1 MAQIHPLSYVDPQ
14 AQLGE
19 RVVVGPFC
27 YVEEGVII
35 GDDCTLDSHVTIKR
49 GTTIGEK
56 NSIGQGTVL
65 GGDPQMRGYDG
76 APTFLSIGDNNVF
89 REYVTVHRGAKEGAT
104 TSIANDCFVMGY
116 CHIAHDC
123 RLEDNV
129 TMANLASISGHVTI
143 ERLAF
148 IGGMTGI
155 HQFTRIGQVAMVGA
169 ISKITRDVPPFMLVD
184 GNGGQ
189 EEVRDINAVGL
200 RRIGIGPDARLNLHK
215 AAKLLYKSQI
225 GLTQAMK
232 IVRAEVPMTP
242 EVLTL
247 LAFEERRFEGRHGR
261 GDQR

>member
-1 MAQIHPLSYVDPQ
+1 MATIHPLAAVDPR
-14 AQLGE
+14 AE
-19 RVVVGPFC
+19 IAEDVTIGPFC
-27 YVEEGVII
+27 NVEAGVRI
-35 GDDCTLDSHVTIKR
+35 GRGCVLDSHVTIKR
-49 GTTIGEK
+49 GTTLGER
-56 NSIGQGTVL
+56 NSVGQGTVL

-76 APTFLSIGDNNVF
+76 APTFLTIGDDNVF

-104 TSIANDCFVMGY
+104 SLVGNECFVMGS

-123 RLEDNV
+123 RVEDLV

-155 HQFTRIGQVAMVGA
+155 HQHTRIGRVAMVGA
-169 ISKITRDVPPFMLVD
+169 MSKITRDVPPFMLVD
-184 GNGGQ
+184 GNGGI

-200 RRIGIGPDARLNLHK
+200 RRVGIGPEARLALHK
-215 AAKLLYKSQI
+215 AGKLLYKSQI
-225 GLTQAMK
+225 GLTQAMR
-232 IVRAEVPMTP
+232 IVREEVPLTP